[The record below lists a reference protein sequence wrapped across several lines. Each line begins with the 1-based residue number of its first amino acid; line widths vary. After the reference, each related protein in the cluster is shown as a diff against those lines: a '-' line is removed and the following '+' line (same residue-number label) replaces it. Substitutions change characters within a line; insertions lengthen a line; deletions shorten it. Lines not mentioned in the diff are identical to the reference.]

1 MNGITGCK
9 RRSGF
14 GLVCSIFQST
24 PRVQSWSKE
33 TEWTPTPPA
42 SPAAADVN
50 LWEQS
55 FAYRNWFKN
64 KLKIIQLSL
73 FVSSW
78 NKKSEPNCQPSSFC
92 NLVTS
97 LPPPAVGCYM
107 MNICGF
113 SEINTT
119 TAIYVGQNFL
129 HGGRKSAISCSQRRW
144 TWCNNEVTTIKSDI
158 QYTHTQS
165 GISFKRKSPAL
176 ELKYFNQTFSFKWA

>member
-1 MNGITGCK
+1 MFLSYSTAIWLNELMNGITRCK

-24 PRVQSWSKE
+24 PRVQSWSNSHSGPKRL

-42 SPAAADVN
+42 SPAAADAS

-64 KLKIIQLSL
+64 KLRIIQLSL

-78 NKKSEPNCQPSSFC
+78 NKKSEPNNQPSSFC

-97 LPPPAVGCYM
+97 LPPPAVGCDM

-113 SEINTT
+113 SKINTT

-129 HGGRKSAISCSQRRW
+129 RGGRKSASKM
-144 TWCNNEVTTIKSDI
+144 V
-158 QYTHTQS
+158 
-165 GISFKRKSPAL
+165 
-176 ELKYFNQTFSFKWA
+176 ELV

>member
-1 MNGITGCK
+1 MNGITRCK
-9 RRSGF
+9 RTSWF

-24 PRVQSWSKE
+24 PRVQSLSNSHSGPKRL

-78 NKKSEPNCQPSSFC
+78 NNKSEPNSQASGFC

-97 LPPPAVGCYM
+97 LPPHTVGCYM

-113 SEINTT
+113 SKIYTT
-119 TAIYVGQNFL
+119 TAIYVEQNFL
-129 HGGRKSAISCSQRRW
+129 RGGRKTASKM
-144 TWCNNEVTTIKSDI
+144 V
-158 QYTHTQS
+158 
-165 GISFKRKSPAL
+165 
-176 ELKYFNQTFSFKWA
+176 ELV